1 MSEPTP
7 TDDVAEE
14 QRRMDES
21 MTDDHGDPLGH
32 LESGDDELSPT
43 QEQQQAAF
51 DASPTNPDGPERQD

>member
-14 QRRMDES
+14 QRRMEEA
-21 MTDDHGDPLGH
+21 MTDDHGDPLAH
-32 LESGDDELSPT
+32 LESEDDEMSPT
-43 QEQQQAAF
+43 QERQQAAF